1 LIQIFDFQ
9 NDFLSQIFLDMKVA
23 IFGNIYRP
31 VIINSIK
38 VLFDFF
44 SEKQISLML
53 DRDLYDFLSQIGGYS
68 LENVEKI
75 ENDNFKADVAFSI
88 GGDGTFLNT
97 AARIGEKGIPIIGIN
112 TGRLGFL
119 TDVSNDEII
128 EALEALLAQQ
138 YRIEERTLLLV
149 ETSDG
154 TPLQYPYALNEVS
167 VLKQDSSSMIS
178 INASVNGELIHT
190 YQADGLLVSTPTGS
204 TAYSMSVGGPIVV
217 PQAQNFILS
226 PVASHSLNVRPLII
240 PDNWSIDLEVHS
252 RTHSYLVALDGRSKV
267 LEQTTQL
274 HIAKAP
280 FTIKVVKQLQHTF
293 FDTLKKKL
301 MWGIDKRN

>member
-1 LIQIFDFQ
+1 
-9 NDFLSQIFLDMKVA
+9 MRVV

-44 SEKQISLML
+44 SEKQVTLML
-53 DRDLYDFLSQIGGYS
+53 DRDLYDFLLQIGSYS

-75 ENDNFKADVAFSI
+75 ENDDFKADVAFSI

-97 AARIGEKGIPIIGIN
+97 AARIGEKGIPVIGVN

-119 TDVSNDEII
+119 TDVSNDEIFD
-128 EALEALLAQQ
+128 ALEALMAGK
-138 YRIEERTLLLV
+138 YRIEERTLLQV

-274 HIAKAP
+274 HITKAP

>member
-1 LIQIFDFQ
+1 
-9 NDFLSQIFLDMKVA
+9 MRVA

-44 SEKQISLML
+44 SEKQVTLML
-53 DRDLYDFLSQIGGYS
+53 DRDLYDFLLQIGSYS

-75 ENDNFKADVAFSI
+75 ENDDFKADVAFSI

-97 AARIGEKGIPIIGIN
+97 AARIGEKGIPVIGVN

-119 TDVSNDEII
+119 TDVSNDEIFD
-128 EALEALLAQQ
+128 ALEALMAGK
-138 YRIEERTLLLV
+138 YRIEERTLLQV

-274 HIAKAP
+274 HITKAP